1 MIKTSKNLSN
11 TYIFIKF
18 LKIFSRTNTILSSL
32 VICLLYIILSNIILA
47 RNVAN
52 AAPNEI
58 LNAMQDEMQ
67 ISMNSLKLEDLQS
80 PYYIEYILRVRQSFQ
95 AEASLGS
102 VVRVNTGADKNAFL
116 TVRLRVGS
124 YKFDNTNFTNV
135 SKEFF
140 GSTTADDNERYVE
153 RPVPVDLT

>member
-102 VVRVNTGADKNAFL
+102 VVRVNTGADKNAF
-116 TVRLRVGS
+116 
-124 YKFDNTNFTNV
+124 
-135 SKEFF
+135 
-140 GSTTADDNERYVE
+140 
-153 RPVPVDLT
+153 